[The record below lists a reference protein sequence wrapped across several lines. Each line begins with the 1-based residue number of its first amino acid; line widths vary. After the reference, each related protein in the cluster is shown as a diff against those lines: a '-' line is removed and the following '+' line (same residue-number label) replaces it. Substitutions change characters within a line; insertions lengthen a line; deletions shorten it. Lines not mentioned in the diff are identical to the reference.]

1 MLGTN
6 HRVLRRSV
14 IAISTATLFG
24 LAACSD
30 STGAGMGTVGV
41 RLTNESVA
49 AAVASVAADVSGSD
63 SDSPLPAGSVK
74 SVDIFVVRIDAK
86 REEPSDD
93 DAAEATEDSESEK
106 SGWVTVAEPNALF
119 DLMKLADGTNTFL
132 GDAKVA
138 AGSYNGF
145 RLIIDPMKSSV
156 TLNDDANTVIGGG
169 SIVGLKFPSAAK
181 TGIKIKLSG
190 GAVDVTEGA
199 TTTLVVKFDVSKSFV
214 VRGNSIEQ
222 NGLLFKPVIRGTK
235 E

>member
-1 MLGTN
+1 MVSSTRLA
-6 HRVLRRSV
+6 V
-14 IAISTATLFG
+14 IGLSATALFS
-24 LAACSD
+24 AVACSD
-30 STGAGMGTVGV
+30 STSAGMGTVGV

-49 AAVASVAADVSGSD
+49 AFVASDVVGADAET
-63 SDSPLPAGSVK
+63 PLGKDAVK

-86 REEPSDD
+86 RQEPSDD
-93 DAAEATEDSESEK
+93 DAASATEESESEK
-106 SGWVTVAEPNALF
+106 GGWVTVAEPNASF

-145 RLIIDPMKSSV
+145 RLVIDPAKSSV
-156 TLNDDANTVIGGG
+156 TLNDANKTVIGGE

-181 TGIKIKLSG
+181 TGIKINLSG
-190 GAVDVTEGA
+190 GAVDVKEG
-199 TTTLVVKFDVSKSFV
+199 TTSTLVVKFDVSKSFV